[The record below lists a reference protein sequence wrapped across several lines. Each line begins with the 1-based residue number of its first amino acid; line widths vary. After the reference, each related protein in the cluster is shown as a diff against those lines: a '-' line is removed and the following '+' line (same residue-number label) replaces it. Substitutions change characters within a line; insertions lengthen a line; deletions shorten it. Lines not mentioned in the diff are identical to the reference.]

1 MPRYPNK
8 VIEFINKL
16 PEGQSGLKKLIKRNY
31 KKIDFEK
38 LNPDELVKDKKKA
51 TDFYITLIKEILSS
65 KPGAILLLKN
75 LSVINLVIASNIDR
89 QSLEISYESFFIEE
103 IFNILLETRILTK
116 KVENK
121 EIYEFAVP
129 RIKEI
134 LESQAEKESHIY
146 ALKYYEIKTK
156 KFRGN
161 YQDAIEVLYHKVKV
175 NPTHELVNEFF
186 VLAEEIGEIDNR
198 HVRLIDIALELLV
211 LEEKYRGPILFA
223 LGNIISMIGNP
234 EDAEKMYLGAIEVY
248 KNLAKKYY
256 RIYLP
261 YIAAIQKNLGKVY
274 IDLKRFEEAEKIY
287 NNALSS
293 YREIERRFYD
303 VHSPNFDVKTYNVP
317 ENSTIDELKAYN
329 DILKQ
334 HYDIYLPYEPA
345 TKSHFGNLLIDPD
358 FLKDLKDGSLDS
370 LDNYKKMA
378 KIGYDMY
385 LASIAKT
392 LTNLGLTY
400 SEQMKLEEAEQMHLE
415 ALKIKR
421 KIAENYPDQVLPELA
436 LTFLDLGDLYA
447 SLDRFEDAEP
457 MFKRA
462 LGVYKKL
469 AEQSPDIYLHNIA
482 IIQNSLGTIYTK
494 LENFEEAEN
503 LLLEALKNFKIFAKK
518 DPKTYKY
525 NVADVQNNLGQLF
538 LTQRDLEKAEHYLTK
553 ALKKDPSNI
562 NVLYNIAS
570 LESLKNN
577 QTKALELL
585 KTLIEIDKDLT
596 ERLLSD
602 ETFDNIKDLDEFKE
616 LIERK

>member
-31 KKIDFEK
+31 KKIDFDK
-38 LNPDELVKDKKKA
+38 LNPDELVKNEKKA
-51 TDFYITLIKEILSS
+51 TDFYETLIKEILSLN
-65 KPGAILLLKN
+65 PGAIELLKN
-75 LSVINLVIASNIDR
+75 LSVINLVIATNIDR
-89 QSLEISYESFFIEE
+89 QSLEISYESAFIQE
-103 IFNILLETRILTK
+103 IFNVLLETRILRK
-116 KVENK
+116 KVEKK

-129 RIKEI
+129 QIKEI

-161 YQDAIEVLYHKVKV
+161 YQDVIEVLFHKVKI

-186 VLAEEIGEIDNR
+186 VIAEEIGQIDNR
-198 HVRLIDIALELLV
+198 YGRLIDIALELLV

-223 LGNIISMIGNP
+223 LGNIISIIGNP
-234 EDAEKMYLGAIEVY
+234 EDAEKIYLSAIEVY
-248 KNLAKKYY
+248 KNLAKQYY

-261 YIAAIQKNLGKVY
+261 YIAAIQKHLGKVY

-287 NNALSS
+287 SDALSS
-293 YREIERRFYD
+293 YREIEKQFYD
-303 VHSPNFDVKTYNVP
+303 VHSPSFDVKTYRVP
-317 ENSTIDELKAYN
+317 EKSNIDELKAYN
-329 DILKQ
+329 DILKR

-358 FLKDLKDGSLDS
+358 FLEDIKDGSLDS
-370 LDNYKKMA
+370 LESYKKMA
-378 KIGYDMY
+378 KMGYDMY
-385 LASIAKT
+385 LVSIAKT
-392 LTNLGLTY
+392 LSNLGLTY
-400 SEQMKLEEAEQMHLE
+400 SEQMKVEEAEQMHLE

-469 AEQSPDIYLHNIA
+469 AEQSPDIYLYNIA

-494 LENFEEAEN
+494 LKNFEEAE
-503 LLLEALKNFKIFAKK
+503 LRLLESLKSFKIFAKK

-525 NVADVQNNLGQLF
+525 NVANVQNNLGHLF
-538 LTQRDLEKAEHYLTK
+538 LTQRDLEQAEHYMNK
-553 ALKKDPSNI
+553 ALKKDPSNLDI
-562 NVLYNIAS
+562 LYNIAS
-570 LESLKNN
+570 LETLKNN
-577 QTKALELL
+577 QLKALELL
-585 KTLIEIDKDLT
+585 KRIIEIDKNYI
-596 ERLLSD
+596 ERVLSD
-602 ETFDNIKDLDEFKE
+602 DKFEGIKGLNEFKE
-616 LIERK
+616 LINR